1 MTAIRWTATEILH
14 GRREPEV
21 RLLAGCALAL
31 LPWIAVLAMTLP
43 AHTVAR
49 NWSLAWSGFDVLLAG
64 MLAATAWLR
73 RRGDVRV
80 GALAGASAAMLVAD
94 AWFDTSTSAKGWE
107 SAMAIVSAVFIEL
120 PLAAVCARIALRAG
134 SRREETDGG
143 PPAPDM

>member
-1 MTAIRWTATEILH
+1 MTAIRFTANEILR

-31 LPWIAVLAMTLP
+31 VPWIAVLAVTLP

-49 NWSLAWSGFDVLLAG
+49 NWSLAWSGFDVLLAT

-94 AWFDTSTSAKGWE
+94 AWFDTSTSAKGWD
-107 SAMAIVSAVFIEL
+107 SATAVFSAVFIEL

-134 SRREETDGG
+134 R
-143 PPAPDM
+143 